1 MLSAPVAVLLLAQFI
16 QVAPPP
22 GPGQP
27 PASTVRVSGTAIRE
41 DGQPPQGQLRLLG
54 SGGTYLVNVGAD
66 GSFQFPRIP
75 AGSYQLSGGPAL
87 ATVAIEPIMVIVSD
101 KEISGLR
108 YVVPRVSTAGTP
120 RVATTVEGGGPRP
133 SYQLTF
139 IKVGAPAGTLPFSP
153 PETGAL
159 SLNAGDYRVAA
170 KNLPAG
176 YSLKS
181 LTSGSTN
188 LLEQPLKIG
197 VGETPQVRVML
208 SLNLDFAGIKPVS
221 VSGRINGLK
230 SATNARVMLIA
241 PVIDVPLAAPVNP
254 DGTFSFPRVF
264 PGQYQAE
271 FVFNGAQIQ
280 AGVNVGNTN
289 KSDVVLNYTRRF
301 MLTGQVVM
309 EGLPL
314 NTTPVPVTVE
324 VRRTDGVGT
333 PVTSRSTSVGVLR
346 IMVTDGEMSFA
357 VRNVPEGYQV
367 KTFTYGD
374 QDILNNPLKLDDPP
388 IWTFVLK
395 IARK

>member
-1 MLSAPVAVLLLAQFI
+1 MLSSPIAVLLLMQFI
-16 QVAPPP
+16 QVASQPTP
-22 GPGQP
+22 GP
-27 PASTVRVSGTAIRE
+27 AVSVSGTAVRE
-41 DGQPPQGQLRLLG
+41 DGQPPQGQVRLLG
-54 SGGTYLVNVGAD
+54 PGGTFLVPVAAD
-66 GSFQFPRIP
+66 GSFRFPRIP
-75 AGSYQLSGGPAL
+75 AGPYQFSGGPTL
-87 ATVAIEPIMVIVSD
+87 ATVAIEPILVLVAD

-120 RVATTVEGGGPRP
+120 RVITTVEGGGPRP

-139 IKVGAPAGTLPFSP
+139 IKVGAAAGTLPFTP

-176 YSLKS
+176 YNLKS

-197 VGETPQVRVML
+197 VGQTPQVTVLL
-208 SLNLDFAGIKPVS
+208 SLNLESAGIRPVS

-230 SATNARVMLIA
+230 SATNARIMFTA
-241 PVIDVPLAAPVNP
+241 PAMDLALDTPVNP
-254 DGTFSFPRVF
+254 DGTFTFPRVF
-264 PGQYQAE
+264 PGQYQAQ

-280 AGVNVGNTN
+280 TIVSVGNAN
-289 KSDVVLNYTRRF
+289 KTDVVLNYTRRF

-309 EGLPL
+309 EGLPV
-314 NTTPVPVTVE
+314 NTAPLPVTVE
-324 VRRTDGVGT
+324 VKRTDGAGT
-333 PVTSRSTSVGVLR
+333 PITSRSTNAGVLR
-346 IMVTDGEMSFA
+346 IMVSEGEMTFA
-357 VRNVPEGYQV
+357 VRDIPDGYQV
-367 KTFTYGD
+367 KSFAYGD
-374 QDILNNPLKLDDPP
+374 LDVLNNPLKLDDPP